1 LRQSGCLFSLLLLPI
16 LALLHKRRNREQL
29 QWLMAIETLPAD
41 PALEPLAWA
50 HPIVREWFL
59 SKFGSATE
67 PQIAGWPAVLRG
79 EPTLISAPTGSGKT
93 LAAFLVCIDKLL
105 RAAIEGRLAAHTHV
119 VYISPLKALSND
131 VQKNL
136 DGPLAEIQ
144 QLAMQ
149 RGYLCPEIRT
159 GVRTGDTLTKHRLAM
174 LKHPPHILV
183 TTPESLYILL
193 TAGKSRLNLTRV
205 QTVIVDEIH
214 AIAGNKRGAHLA
226 LSLERL
232 DALVCGENHLA
243 PGAML
248 TGLSTPPQRI
258 GLSATQNPIEL
269 VAAFLTG
276 ANHPGAPSSATPGP
290 ERAVFARLGGTAS
303 SSPKVGPQ
311 KVGCP
316 IHDDGLIVGMSGK
329 SQSLA
334 GHRPPA
340 TIIQVGQRRTLDL
353 AIEVPSAELTSITS
367 TAMWEE
373 IYDKLA
379 ALAEQHRSTLVFVNT
394 RRLVERLS
402 FELSERL
409 GPTLGPDAVAAHHG
423 SLSRTLRLDAEQR
436 LKSGQC
442 RILIA
447 TASLELGIDIGTVD
461 LVCQIATTRAVAVAM
476 QRVGRAGH
484 WRGAIPKGRFFA
496 TTRDDLLEQAALL
509 RKMVAGELDQ
519 LQVPEQPI
527 DVLMQQIVATVGAE
541 SWSEDALFHVL
552 RRAWPYRNL
561 TPDQYEEVLA
571 LLHNGIENS
580 RGRYG
585 AYILRDRVQGHLH
598 ARRGSRSIAISNGG
612 AIPDTSIF
620 AVMLQPENVQIA
632 TLDEHF
638 AVESSPGDVVL
649 LGNTSWRIQR
659 IDPAGKVLVEDAH
672 GAPPSIPFW
681 EGEAPQRTS
690 VLSDAVSDL
699 RTEIDTRT
707 SNVTPSTIL
716 GTPSLIHPLESGTP
730 SLIHPLESGTPGL
743 IHPLESG
750 TPGLIHPLESGTPGL
765 QARVSYP
772 SDTDGALAPGVC
784 SPEHTDESPQA
795 QLAETL
801 AFLQRECFLNH
812 SAALQLITYIV
823 HGRAVLGAV
832 PTKTTL
838 IAERF
843 FDEGGG
849 QQLILHAPFGGRI
862 NKAWGLALRKR
873 FCRGFN
879 FELQAAAT
887 DNGINISLAE
897 QHSFPLADV
906 FHFLTTL
913 TATTLL
919 EQACIPSPLFKNRW
933 RWAAG
938 RSLQLLRMQKGK
950 RVAPQIQRTRSDDLL
965 ASVFPHASAC
975 PETMTGDI
983 EIPDHPLV
991 REVMKDTLTEAMDIE
1006 GLLEVLQGINDG
1018 TIRCIAVDTPIPSL
1032 FAHELI
1038 NAMPYAFLDPED
1050 AAGRRAR
1057 AVRTRG
1063 NVPSR
1068 LPEAPGRLDPA
1079 AIATIRTQLWPDLRD
1094 EHELHDLL
1102 LQLIALPIT
1111 FLETLGAPGPDSRTR
1126 DRNSTQHWPL
1136 FFDRLAQQGRAHC
1149 IDIEGHPFWIATERL
1164 PEAALLWPD
1173 LSLPPTASPPD
1184 RSAAEWRDP
1193 CISLAAAT
1201 NSGAPPLASEMWEAT
1216 TPAAPK
1222 PSASPRTT
1230 ATLTLTQGWLQLL
1243 GPTTAEHLAALT
1255 HLAPSDILQSL
1266 LTMELQGLAL
1276 RGVFEHPAPAADA
1289 PTTPASAET
1298 EWCER
1303 RILQRIHR
1311 LTLGTLRKQVEPVTP
1326 AVFMRWLLDWHHLAP
1341 NPESTH
1347 QLTGE
1352 EGVLAAIEQLEG
1364 FEAPAIE
1371 WERTLLP
1378 ARVADYDPRW
1388 LDNLCLAGVLA
1399 WGRISPH
1406 PAWSSSGS
1414 STVPTPTPSSA
1425 PAVTLHPDTPSPG
1438 SLHPGTPRLQPRVS
1452 YPSEREG
1459 ALAPEVCLSSAP
1471 PRTAPRRVIPTTA
1484 APITFYLRES
1494 SEWLHHAFASKSVDE
1509 TTLTQ
1514 SLSAEAQTI
1523 RTLLREHGAAFTADL
1538 QRLSNLT
1545 KLQTTTALWEL
1556 ATAGLASADGFDQL
1570 RAMMDPRRKSLA
1582 IAQTPATSLRK
1593 RAAARTT
1600 AGRWSLLS
1608 GAQLSG
1614 AQPLPQPA
1622 TTPGAPR
1629 LASETWASQDAQAAT
1644 QSAIAHARRTDAAL
1658 DAHARILLCRYGVL
1672 FRELLTRESNA
1683 PRWRDL
1689 LPILRRLEARGEIRG
1704 GRFVSGP
1711 FGEQYALPEAVD
1723 SLRKARKQHEARAG
1737 AHSPDSPEPPITVA
1751 AADPLNLAGILV
1763 PGERIPAIPGRTVTF
1778 LNGSVV
1784 EETPTSEAPAK
1795 PIRAPRTRS
1804 VAALLRAEALATRT
1818 PQPTAS
1824 PGLFS

>member
-1 LRQSGCLFSLLLLPI
+1 
-16 LALLHKRRNREQL
+16 
-29 QWLMAIETLPAD
+29 MVIETLPTD
-41 PALEPLAWA
+41 PALDPNLAWA
-50 HPIVREWFL
+50 HPIVQEWFL
-59 SKFGSATE
+59 TKFGSPTE
-67 PQIAGWPAVLRG
+67 PQIAGWPAILRG

-93 LAAFLVCIDKLL
+93 LSAFLVCIDKLL

-131 VQKNL
+131 IQKNL
-136 DGPLAEIQ
+136 DAPLAEIQ
-144 QLAMQ
+144 QLAIA

-193 TAGKSRLNLTRV
+193 TAGKSRQNLTRV

-214 AIAGNKRGAHLA
+214 AIADDKRGAHLA
-226 LSLERL
+226 LTLERL
-232 DALVCGENHLA
+232 DALVCGENRLS
-243 PGAML
+243 PGAFL

-258 GLSATQNPIEL
+258 GLSATQNPIERI
-269 VAAFLTG
+269 AAFLTG
-276 ANHPGAPSSATPGP
+276 NAP
-290 ERAVFARLGGTAS
+290 ER
-303 SSPKVGPQ
+303 K
-311 KVGCP
+311 
-316 IHDDGLIVGMSGK
+316 
-329 SQSLA
+329 
-334 GHRPPA
+334 PA

-353 AIEVPSAELTSITS
+353 AIEVPSTELTSITS
-367 TAMWEE
+367 IAMWEE

-379 ALAEQHRSTLVFVNT
+379 ALAGQHRSTLVFVNT
-394 RRLVERLS
+394 RKLVEKIS
-402 FELSERL
+402 FELSNRL
-409 GPTLGPDAVAAHHG
+409 GEDAVAAHHG

-436 LKSGQC
+436 LKAGQC
-442 RILIA
+442 KILIA

-509 RKMVAGELDQ
+509 RKMQAGELD
-519 LQVPEQPI
+519 LLEIPEQPI

-541 SWSEDALFHVL
+541 SWREDDLFHVL
-552 RRAWPYRNL
+552 RRAYPYRNL
-561 TPDQYEEVLA
+561 TRAQYEEVLA

-585 AYILRDRVQGHLH
+585 AYIMRDQVQGHLH

-638 AVESSPGDVVL
+638 AVDSSPGDVIL

-659 IDPAGKVLVEDAH
+659 VDPSGKVLVEDAH

-690 VLSDAVSDL
+690 ILSDGVSAL
-699 RTEIDTRT
+699 RAEIDQRT
-707 SNVTPSTIL
+707 SNLTPPTLDATNPDVADTI
-716 GTPSLIHPLESGTP
+716 
-730 SLIHPLESGTPGL
+730 
-743 IHPLESG
+743 
-750 TPGLIHPLESGTPGL
+750 
-765 QARVSYP
+765 
-772 SDTDGALAPGVC
+772 
-784 SPEHTDESPQA
+784 
-795 QLAETL
+795 
-801 AFLQRECFLNH
+801 AFLRETCFLSA

-849 QQLILHAPFGGRI
+849 QQLILHAPFGGRL

-913 TATTLL
+913 TARELL
-919 EQACIPSPLFKNRW
+919 EQASIPSLLFKNRW

-983 EIPDHPLV
+983 DIPDHPLV
-991 REVMKDTLTEAMDIE
+991 REVMKDTLTEAMDLE
-1006 GLLEVLQGINDG
+1006 GLLQVLASIADG
-1018 TIRCIAVDTPIPSL
+1018 TIRCIAVDTPIPSV

-1050 AAGRRAR
+1050 AAARRTR
-1057 AVRTRG
+1057 AVSTRG
-1063 NVPSR
+1063 NLPSR
-1068 LPEAPGRLDPA
+1068 LPESPGRLDPA
-1079 AIATIRTQLWPDLRD
+1079 AIATVRQQLWPDIRD

-1102 LQLIALPIT
+1102 LQLIALPTAI
-1111 FLETLGAPGPDSRTR
+1111 LEVSANPPISGAPPMTMASSSSWVGSPNARPSK
-1126 DRNSTQHWPL
+1126 TQHWPL
-1136 FFDRLAQQGRAHC
+1136 FFDRLSQQGRAHC
-1149 IDIEGHPFWIATERL
+1149 ITLNGSPTWIATERL
-1164 PEAALLWPD
+1164 PEATLLW
-1173 LSLPPTASPPD
+1173 SESVT
-1184 RSAAEWRDP
+1184 
-1193 CISLAAAT
+1193 AAT
-1201 NSGAPPLASEMWEAT
+1201 NH
-1216 TPAAPK
+1216 
-1222 PSASPRTT
+1222 SAMTRDT
-1230 ATLTLTQGWLQLL
+1230 AHLIITQGYLQLL
-1243 GPTTAEHLAALT
+1243 GPTTST
-1255 HLAPSDILQSL
+1255 HLATLAHLQPSAIHQSF
-1266 LTMELQGLAL
+1266 LTMEMQGLAL
-1276 RGVFEHPAPAADA
+1276 RGVFEHPAPPSDA
-1289 PTTPASAET
+1289 PHET

-1311 LTLGTLRKQVEPVTP
+1311 LTLGTLSKQVEPVTP
-1326 AVFMRWLLDWHHLAP
+1326 ALFMRWLLDWHHLAP
-1341 NPESTH
+1341 DT

-1352 EGVLAAIEQLEG
+1352 EGVLAVIEQLEG

-1378 ARVADYDPRW
+1378 ARVANYQPQW

-1406 PAWSSSGS
+1406 PAWSRESQTTAESGAPGPDS
-1414 STVPTPTPSSA
+1414 RTRDAASPSSRGPRRVIPTTAA
-1425 PAVTLHPDTPSPG
+1425 PIG
-1438 SLHPGTPRLQPRVS
+1438 QQPEAAR
-1452 YPSEREG
+1452 G
-1459 ALAPEVCLSSAP
+1459 
-1471 PRTAPRRVIPTTA
+1471 PRRVIPTTA
-1484 APITFYLRES
+1484 APITFYLRDS
-1494 SEWLHHAFASKSVDE
+1494 SDWLHHALASKSVDE
-1509 TTLTQ
+1509 STLTQ
-1514 SLSAEAQTI
+1514 SLSPEAQTL
-1523 RTLLREHGAAFTADL
+1523 RALLATQGAAFTADL

-1570 RAMMDPRRKSLA
+1570 RSIMDPRRKSA
-1582 IAQTPATSLRK
+1582 TTATPSAPSLRK

-1600 AGRWSLLS
+1600 AGRWSLL
-1608 GAQLSG
+1608 
-1614 AQPLPQPA
+1614 A
-1622 TTPGAPR
+1622 TTPGAPSMT
-1629 LASETWASQDAQAAT
+1629 ASSSWVGSHNPSSATDAERDR
-1644 QSAIAHARRTDAAL
+1644 AIAHAKQTDAAL

-1672 FRELLTRESNA
+1672 FRELLTREANA
-1683 PRWRDL
+1683 PKWRDL

-1711 FGEQYALPEAVD
+1711 FGEQYALREAAD
-1723 SLRKARKQHEARAG
+1723 SLRKARAQQASRANEA
-1737 AHSPDSPEPPITVA
+1737 PIIVA

-1763 PGERIPAIPGRTVTF
+1763 PGDRIPAIPGRTVSFQHGAT
-1778 LNGSVV
+1778 V
-1784 EETPTSEAPAK
+1784 EENPSPTSPVR
-1795 PIRAPRTRS
+1795 PPRATRTRS
-1804 VAALLRAEALATRT
+1804 IPDMLRAEALATRT
-1818 PQPTAS
+1818 PPPTVS